1 MSVNVVAVVEMS
13 RAGFEAA
20 QDSFSRFISP
30 DSFLQGLASAAGV
43 DISNGNSVY
52 FKTTLNRCICASVAE
67 RNRVCVCVG
76 GAIGQKQ
83 PKPCACV
90 FAASIAPYF
99 TVFTGEAEQINM
111 PPSPAHELCKLIGQE
126 VLPDA

>member
-43 DISNGNSVY
+43 DISNGNSV
-52 FKTTLNRCICASVAE
+52 
-67 RNRVCVCVG
+67 
-76 GAIGQKQ
+76 
-83 PKPCACV
+83 
-90 FAASIAPYF
+90 
-99 TVFTGEAEQINM
+99 
-111 PPSPAHELCKLIGQE
+111 
-126 VLPDA
+126 